1 MTPTPTPTTPAAPT
15 LTPTARPT
23 VDTERVREVVL
34 GIVRRRLEERRAQ
47 ATPAPAPAQRPSPP
61 VQLPRRGEAES
72 TEASN
77 DPIAAGA
84 HQLIN
89 FVMAV
94 FESAEPAAQEQ
105 GGGCA
110 AIQVDSAVEPS
121 VAEVG
126 QTVTFTYTVANTGD
140 GALADVEAGTA
151 LPDGL
156 VFVSAS
162 DNGAIDPANGH
173 VLWALPSGLPS
184 GDSVTLML
192 VARVT
197 ATGQLDNRACGAG
210 VGLTDSQIYDCATS
224 LVSVIVPTLT
234 PTPSPTTT
242 PTVLATATPTQAAT
256 PTASPGMATPLPAP
270 MVTAGRGDALASAH
284 RSNPAGRGDALA
296 SADPNRGT
304 GTRAAASADPNR
316 GAGTDAAAR
325 TDP

>member
-1 MTPTPTPTTPAAPT
+1 M
-15 LTPTARPT
+15 
-23 VDTERVREVVL
+23 
-34 GIVRRRLEERRAQ
+34 
-47 ATPAPAPAQRPSPP
+47 
-61 VQLPRRGEAES
+61 QLPRRGEAES

-140 GALADVEAGTA
+140 GALADVEAGTE

-173 VLWALPSGLPS
+173 VVWALPSGLPP

-242 PTVLATATPTQAAT
+242 PTVLATATPTQAAP
-256 PTASPGMATPLPAP
+256 PTASPGVATPLPAP
-270 MVTAGRGDALASAH
+270 SASAHRSNPAGRGDALASAH

-304 GTRAAASADPNR
+304 GTRAAASPDP
-316 GAGTDAAAR
+316 
-325 TDP
+325 